1 MTMIGNDRGALL
13 ARLLAVQLVM
23 FGAVAADAA
32 WAEEA
37 TPNAGAT
44 LPSRGAGDAA
54 AESGASTKGSDK
66 TATDPQGGDKAGD
79 KAANKAGGATEGA
92 SQRHVTTKD
101 GAGGAQEP
109 DGKAVRHG
117 DDRTGAKHDGAA
129 ADPIDTR
136 ITVLGKPRSGRP
148 WAVHDRN
155 DHRKTK
161 IVRPAGTA
169 DDRRRTLMP
178 ANKSNVVRNAIGQKV
193 SRSAAARNGPD
204 KKGVAAPLDGQPKS
218 AGLGQSG
225 GAVTAARGFV
235 PAAGANSALH
245 ALPPNA
251 AINRLGING
260 AAMVRPGV
268 RPGAVGGATR
278 TAAGVINGTDFRP
291 RHP

>member
-1 MTMIGNDRGALL
+1 MIGNDRGALL
-13 ARLLAVQLVM
+13 ARLLAMQLLM

-44 LPSRGAGDAA
+44 SPSRGAGDAA
-54 AESGASTKGSDK
+54 AESSASTKGSDK
-66 TATDPQGGDKAGD
+66 TATDPQGGDKAG
-79 KAANKAGGATEGA
+79 GATEGA

-101 GAGGAQEP
+101 GAAGAQEP
-109 DGKAVRHG
+109 DGKAARHG
-117 DDRTGAKHDGAA
+117 EGRTGAKHDGAA

-136 ITVLGKPRSGRP
+136 ITVFGKPQPGRP
-148 WAVHDRN
+148 WAVRDRN

-178 ANKSNVVRNAIGQKV
+178 ADKSNVVRDAIGQKV
-193 SRSAAARNGPD
+193 SRAAAARNGTD
-204 KKGVAAPLDGQPKS
+204 KKDVAAPLEGQPKS
-218 AGLGQSG
+218 VGLGQSG

-235 PAAGANSALH
+235 PAAGPNSALH

-251 AINRLGING
+251 ALNRSAING
-260 AAMVRPGV
+260 AAMVRPGA